1 MRHLENVS
9 SPAAEWPSSQRPTVP
24 FQQRSNISS
33 PWRFSRGGRSAPRW
47 RWFSSLP
54 SSPRSHLQLTW
65 DQPQLRNSLHFISNF
80 FLPWLQR
87 LFKGPLELYKMWN
100 LKSFLKNIFFY
111 MMAFLSVSLDF
122 FLEKL
127 AFAISLLPFLFLK
140 SFLKKHFF
148 YMMAS
153 LRVSLDFFLE
163 KLAFAIFT

>member
-1 MRHLENVS
+1 
-9 SPAAEWPSSQRPTVP
+9 
-24 FQQRSNISS
+24 
-33 PWRFSRGGRSAPRW
+33 
-47 RWFSSLP
+47 
-54 SSPRSHLQLTW
+54 
-65 DQPQLRNSLHFISNF
+65 
-80 FLPWLQR
+80 
-87 LFKGPLELYKMWN
+87 
-100 LKSFLKNIFFY
+100 

-140 SFLKKHFF
+140 SFLKKNIFF

>member
-1 MRHLENVS
+1 
-9 SPAAEWPSSQRPTVP
+9 
-24 FQQRSNISS
+24 
-33 PWRFSRGGRSAPRW
+33 
-47 RWFSSLP
+47 
-54 SSPRSHLQLTW
+54 
-65 DQPQLRNSLHFISNF
+65 
-80 FLPWLQR
+80 
-87 LFKGPLELYKMWN
+87 
-100 LKSFLKNIFFY
+100 